1 VTRQSY
7 QHGWVSNPIRTQR
20 GIAFKIRYRART
32 AEGKWKHRSETLQNL
47 PGRKAARAI
56 LEQRIREASAIPAE
70 TTDLTFRE
78 FVDSDWMPHQ
88 LRNGMKP
95 STRAGYESAL
105 QRHILP
111 VLGELRLASITPLH
125 IENLMKGKLSSKTK
139 LSPKTVV
146 NLLRLVQAIFSVA
159 VDDDLIPR
167 SPVRRKHKPHVPQS
181 EKTAW
186 TPEQVKAISGE
197 IPANYR
203 PIFICLALTALRAG
217 ELLGLQWQNL
227 NLETGEL
234 RVEQSLWNNQIVA
247 PKTKS
252 SKASIWFDKVL
263 TDVFAEQQKRSLHT
277 RPDDF
282 VFCKPDGS
290 SLNPDVLRR
299 DVLYPAL
306 DRLRVPRIK
315 GASGFHAFRHTAGS
329 VVEARTGRLKLAQRL
344 LRHSNV
350 STTAD
355 IYTHTTQQA
364 EREAAVALERA
375 YFGDLFP
382 VVPNLGN
389 GNKND
394 AVN

>member
-20 GIAFKIRYRART
+20 GIAFKIRYRVRT
-32 AEGKWKHRSETLQNL
+32 AEGKLKHKSETLHNL
-47 PGRKAARAI
+47 PGRKAAPAI
-56 LEQRIREASAIPAE
+56 LEQRIREASAILAE

-78 FVDSDWMPHQ
+78 FVDSHWMPHQ
-88 LRNGMKP
+88 VRNGMKP
-95 STRAGYESAL
+95 STRAGYKSAL

-111 VLGELRLASITPLH
+111 VLGELRLASIAPLH

-139 LSPKTVV
+139 LSRKTVV
-146 NLLRLVQAIFSVA
+146 NLLRLVQGIFSVA
-159 VDDDLIPR
+159 VDNDLIPR

-186 TPEQVKAISGE
+186 TPEQVKAILGE

-203 PIFICLALTALRAG
+203 PIFICLALTGLRAG
-217 ELLGLQWQNL
+217 ELLGLQWKNL
-227 NLETGEL
+227 NLERGEL
-234 RVEQSLWNNQIVA
+234 RVEQSLWNNQVVT
-247 PKTKS
+247 PKIKS
-252 SKASIWFDKVL
+252 SKASIWFDKMLTSVL
-263 TDVFAEQQKRSLHT
+263 SEQRRDSAHT
-277 RPDDF
+277 CPDDF
-282 VFCKPDGS
+282 VFCKSDGAA
-290 SLNPDVLRR
+290 LNPDVLRR

-306 DRLRVPRIK
+306 ERLRIPRIK

-329 VVEARTGRLKLAQRL
+329 IVEARTGRLKLAQRL

-350 STTAD
+350 STTAG
-355 IYTHTTQQA
+355 IYIHTTQQA

-382 VVPNLGN
+382 VVPNSGN

>member
-20 GIAFKIRYRART
+20 GIAFKIRYRARP

-146 NLLRLVQAIFSVA
+146 NLLRLVQAIFSAA

>member
-20 GIAFKIRYRART
+20 GIAFKIRYRVRT
-32 AEGKWKHRSETLQNL
+32 TEGKWKQKSETLYNL
-47 PGRKAARAI
+47 TGRKAARAVV
-56 LEQRIREASAIPAE
+56 EQKIRDASAMPSA

-78 FVDSDWMPHQ
+78 FVETYWLPH
-88 LRNGMKP
+88 LERNGMKP
-95 STRAGYESAL
+95 STRAGYASAL

-111 VLGELRLASITPLH
+111 VLGELKLADVAPLH
-125 IENLMKGKLSSKTK
+125 IENFMKSKLSSKTK

-146 NLLRLVQAIFSVA
+146 NLLRLVQGIFSVA
-159 VDDDLIPR
+159 LDNDLIVR

-181 EKTAW
+181 EKLAW
-186 TPEQVKAISGE
+186 TPEQVRAILDEVSSL
-197 IPANYR
+197 YR
-203 PIFICLALTALRAG
+203 PLFVCLALTGLRAG

-234 RVEQSLWNNQIVA
+234 RVEQSLWNNQVVT

-263 TDVFAEQQKRSLHT
+263 TTIFSEQRQHSLHT
-277 RPDDF
+277 GPSDF
-282 VFCKPDGS
+282 VFCRADGS
-290 SLNPDVLRR
+290 PLNPDVLRR

-306 DRLRVPRIK
+306 ERLRMPRIK
-315 GASGFHAFRHTAGS
+315 GATGFHAFRHTAGS

-344 LRHSNV
+344 LRHSSV

-355 IYTHTTQQA
+355 TYTHTTKQA

-382 VVPNLGN
+382 VVPNSGN

>member
-1 VTRQSY
+1 VTRQTY
-7 QHGWVSNPIRTQR
+7 QHGWVSNPIHTQR
-20 GIAFKIRYRART
+20 GIAFKIRYRVRT
-32 AEGKWKHRSETLQNL
+32 AEGKWKQRSETLYNL
-47 PGRKAARAI
+47 TGRKAARAAV
-56 LEQRIREASAIPAE
+56 EQKIRQASAMPPE

-78 FVDSDWMPHQ
+78 FVETYWLPH
-88 LRNGMKP
+88 LERNGMKP
-95 STRAGYESAL
+95 STRAGYDSAL

-111 VLGELRLASITPLH
+111 VLGGLKLADVAPLH
-125 IENLMKGKLSSKTK
+125 IENFMKSKLNSKTK

-146 NLLRLVQAIFSVA
+146 NLLRLVQGIFSVA
-159 VDDDLIPR
+159 VDNDLIVR

-181 EKTAW
+181 EKMAW
-186 TPEQVKAISGE
+186 TPEQVRAIVDE
-197 IPANYR
+197 ISQNYR
-203 PIFICLALTALRAG
+203 PLFVCLALTGLRAG
-217 ELLGLQWQNL
+217 ELLGLQWKNL

-234 RVEQSLWNNQIVA
+234 RVEQSLWNNQVVT

-252 SKASIWFDKVL
+252 SKASVWFDKIL
-263 TDVFAEQQKRSLHT
+263 TDAFSEQRKHSVHT
-277 RPDDF
+277 GPDDF
-282 VFCKPDGS
+282 VFCKPDRS
-290 SLNPDVLRR
+290 PLNPDVLRR

-306 DRLRVPRIK
+306 DRLRIPRTK

-329 VVEARTGRLKLAQRL
+329 VVEASTGRLKLAQRL

-355 IYTHTTQQA
+355 IYTHTTKQA

-382 VVPNLGN
+382 VVPNSGN
-389 GNKND
+389 GNKNE